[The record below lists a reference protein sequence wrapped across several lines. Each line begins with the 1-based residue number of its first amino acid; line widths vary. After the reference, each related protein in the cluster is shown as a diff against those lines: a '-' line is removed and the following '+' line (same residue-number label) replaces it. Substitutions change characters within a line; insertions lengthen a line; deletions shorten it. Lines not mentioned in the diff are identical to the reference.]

1 MEAAGKL
8 WAGCGLS
15 VMTDH
20 FSLVNI
26 TFT

>member
-1 MEAAGKL
+1 MEVGKL

-20 FSLVNI
+20 FRLVDI